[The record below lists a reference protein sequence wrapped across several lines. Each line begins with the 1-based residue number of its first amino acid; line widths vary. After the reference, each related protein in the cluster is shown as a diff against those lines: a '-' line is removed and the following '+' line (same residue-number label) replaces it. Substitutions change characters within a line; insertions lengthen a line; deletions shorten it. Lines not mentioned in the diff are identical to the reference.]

1 MSAPAA
7 LRAALPAAALLAAA
21 LLGAGHAAA
30 ETAGERIERG
40 RYLATAA
47 DCIAC
52 HTVDRR
58 QPFAGGYPI
67 ATPFGTIY
75 GPNITPDKATGIGAW
90 SDDEFVRALH
100 EGVGRRG
107 EHLYPAFPYASFTK
121 MPRADVLAIK
131 AYLFSLPAI
140 SRKTPDNPLSFPF
153 NQRAIL
159 AGWKL
164 FNFTPGPLAADGGA
178 RGADWK
184 RGQYLAEGLAHCQEC
199 HTPRTLTM
207 GLDKKLA
214 YGGAMLGGWQAYN
227 ITSDALSGVGGWS
240 DAELAQ
246 YLRSGAVEGKAA
258 AAGGMAE
265 VIDNSLRHL
274 SADDVRA
281 LVVYLRGVAP
291 VHDRR
296 DARARHAFGSAASDD
311 TLLRGVAGVSAGN
324 VASGGAELFSGNC
337 ASCHSAAGSG
347 SVGGYYP
354 SLLHNSA
361 VGARDPNNLVMAIL
375 QGVTRGETFMPG
387 FAAHLDDAQ
396 IAALSNYLLQQ
407 FGNGEVA
414 VTADFVAVQRRGG
427 PASALPKLMLGGA
440 VLALLLLLVLACL
453 LRRRRAL
460 KRR

>member
-1 MSAPAA
+1 MSAPVAV
-7 LRAALPAAALLAAA
+7 RAALLAAA
-21 LLGAGHAAA
+21 LLGGGHAAA
-30 ETAGERIERG
+30 ETAKEQIQRG

-52 HTVDRR
+52 HTVDQRK
-58 QPFAGGYPI
+58 PFAGGYPI

-107 EHLYPAFPYASFTK
+107 EHLYPAFPYSSFTK
-121 MPRADVLAIK
+121 MPREDVLAIK

-140 SRKTPDNPLSFPF
+140 SQKTPDNPLSFPF

-164 FNFTPGPLAADGGA
+164 FNFTPGPLPADSVA
-178 RGADWK
+178 RSVDWK

-207 GLDKKLA
+207 GLDKRLA

-227 ITSDALSGVGGWS
+227 ITPDALSGVGSWS
-240 DAELAQ
+240 DVELAQ
-246 YLRSGAVEGKAA
+246 YLRSGVVEGKAS

-265 VIDNSLRHL
+265 VIDNSLRYL

-291 VHDRR
+291 IHDSR
-296 DARARHAFGSAASDD
+296 DAKARHAFGAVASDD
-311 TLLRGVAGVSAGN
+311 TLLRGAAGVSANN

-361 VGARDPNNLVMAIL
+361 VGARDPNNLVMSIL
-375 QGVTRGETFMPG
+375 HGVTRGATFMPG
-387 FAAHLDDAQ
+387 FAEHLDDAQ
-396 IAALSNYLLQQ
+396 IATLSNYLLKQ
-407 FGNGEVA
+407 FGNGEVT
-414 VTADFVAVQRRGG
+414 VTADFVAEQRRGG
-427 PASALPKLMLGGA
+427 PASPLPTLMLGGVVVA
-440 VLALLLLLVLACL
+440 LLLVLAVF
-453 LRRRRAL
+453 LRRRRRV
-460 KRR
+460 KKG